1 MLTPTTPISQLNDGR
16 GVALPSGTD
25 LTINFADGS
34 SLPISITSSTS
45 LTLGGLI
52 NQLNDDAGG
61 KLTAAL
67 AGNALVLTAA
77 QSFSVA
83 GSQTATDLGI
93 TGSST
98 VNVPAGTGYTLN
110 GKNIQT
116 PLTAALNLAGNALVL
131 TSSQPFSVVSEGGGT
146 TAANL
151 GIAAPA
157 RRTP

>member
-1 MLTPTTPISQLNDGR
+1 MGDVINQINSAAMLTPTTPISQLNDGR

-83 GSQTATDLGI
+83 GLA
-93 TGSST
+93 
-98 VNVPAGTGYTLN
+98 N
-110 GKNIQT
+110 GHR
-116 PLTAALNLAGNALVL
+116 PGDYRLR
-131 TSSQPFSVVSEGGGT
+131 
-146 TAANL
+146 
-151 GIAAPA
+151 A
-157 RRTP
+157 RRTFPPAPGIP